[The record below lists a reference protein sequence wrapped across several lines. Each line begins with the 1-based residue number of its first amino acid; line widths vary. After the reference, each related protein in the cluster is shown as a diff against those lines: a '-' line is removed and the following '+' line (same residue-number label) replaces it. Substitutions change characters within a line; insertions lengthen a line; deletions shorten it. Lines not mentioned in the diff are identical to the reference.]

1 MNEDNTNFKHKII
14 TNIIST
20 IINNYSMIINIL
32 FLILT
37 ISILI
42 TNFMDTIIL
51 QLLSL
56 FTTLC
61 IYFTVN
67 FVIKI
72 LCRDIKNKQDIINKL
87 EDNKS
92 EPIFKQDNDENQLS
106 LF

>member
-20 IINNYSMIINIL
+20 IINNYSIIINVL

-37 ISILI
+37 LSILI
-42 TNFMDTIIL
+42 TNFMDTIMI

-61 IYFTVN
+61 IYFTIN
-67 FVIKI
+67 FIIRI
-72 LCRDIKNKQDIINKL
+72 LCRDIENKQDTINKL
-87 EDNKS
+87 KDNKS